1 MYSLDPFSL
10 GIILVA
16 LGLGFWFLVRFLM
29 RRLQKPRQIKRA
41 VRAVEHTL
49 PTTRETDVLESRE
62 DAVLLVGQGGRL
74 ISINQRGR
82 DFFRLDEYETANL
95 NRLSRRIR
103 PSDTFLTLCAIEGRA
118 RFALEGRMLDGV
130 SYRIPASP
138 SPLMMVSLQSAD
150 MGAGLTTAVSEQSPE
165 ALKSFLQM
173 TQGILASLDLEE
185 TLKAILESI
194 EKITPADLIEVSL
207 WDEDSE
213 TLIPYHLGTTGSTRR
228 SLIVADQRHRVAE
241 DFSQKILETR
251 EPLLVSTMEPGE
263 GQLMDPSSYSDAN
276 LRSYLGLPLITGKRF
291 IGVLELGSVTPGA
304 LKEDDLGL
312 VQLMAGQFSVALYN
326 ALLYQSEQRRAVELS
341 GLAELSQTIRAV
353 RDPHQVYAGLIDS
366 IVPLFEV
373 ENLGFLIYNEL
384 THHLEGQ
391 VPFHGLP
398 AQFVRLYHA
407 NIQPNSSAEKI
418 LLQQEVIITKDA
430 AADPRFEILG
440 LQPLAQAASMH
451 DTVLIPLQSGGKLLG
466 YLQASNHLAK
476 PRMFSSD
483 EIHLLTIVASQSA
496 PIIENAR
503 LVQQTRMRAQRSEA
517 LRAVASL
524 ASSDATLDEIFSLAL
539 RSLGDILKADVGAV
553 FLLDRERGTLSMQ
566 RNSMYGR
573 LPSVPEREGSLPIDH
588 PQYPFT
594 VTGGQHAFTSDRLT
608 DAQALIPFYGQI
620 LEMWKIESVVA
631 VPMVVRD
638 KGVGEI
644 WFGSLSANAFDQGDL
659 QVLMTAAGQLG
670 GVVEQSYLFAQTDD
684 SLRRR
689 VDQLTALTRIS
700 RELSASLDIQ
710 YLLKQVY
717 DEALNA
723 SRADFGQILLFDVDA
738 PADEEPKV
746 RAYSGNLPEV
756 KISSLEASVLKAGE
770 PLNVPDIS
778 KVGFHAPD
786 ATIKSALMVP
796 ILYQDKRNG
805 LILLYSSSPG
815 CFDETAVEIVLSLAS
830 QTALVL
836 GNALQYEAQIKRA
849 TVLQKE
855 LDSVG
860 KTLQIFRNLLPDS
873 ALVDSLRV
881 VANGIHEATPFQSV
895 LINMYDE
902 EHDVLNRT
910 LGVGIPEDVWEQ
922 LSARPQPW
930 QEYLSLLSPVFKV
943 GDIAYFIPGD
953 EQVDSIPEKL
963 HVVNI
968 LPSSAAGGLDSW
980 HPDDLLIMPLY
991 DINGAIMGTISVDNP
1006 ADSRRPDQ
1014 VTIEMLELFALQAC
1028 ILIENH
1034 HQMATLDSSLQT
1046 TAETEKELKFSR
1058 EQLPALL
1065 HKDLQQTL
1073 TVHTLHRQVERMRSG
1088 IEMAALTGRQTDVHT
1103 LLRTMAQKLLMH
1115 FDLQAALIAEQS
1127 PSGPQILEVMGTIPK
1142 SANPEALFGQR
1153 NPLRNLMEDEKL
1165 VLAARLDDVPQWKN
1179 NALLGALN
1187 AQSFIGL
1194 PVIGDGR
1201 MFGIMV
1207 VGDKTLPAFSDEDWH
1222 IYAQLA
1228 SQMSIGLQ
1236 NLQLLNEARRS
1247 LQEVYMLLD
1256 FSRRLGSLENEN
1268 ILQSLV
1274 DGVLKVIPSAT
1285 AAWVGLWDGA
1295 SQEIVPQA
1303 ATGYTDIDSMLQIH
1317 YKSSDETALPM
1328 KAFEAG
1334 RPMRV
1339 ADVDFASDYNL
1350 PSEDLLHYQRAT
1362 GGNVPIS
1369 SMLIPILRGDHKLG
1383 ILVIDNFDAAG
1394 VFGMDEE
1401 ALTLSLTQQTALA
1414 LENADLFRSA
1424 EGRAAQLEALTKVA
1438 GTLTSSLQPE
1448 ELIASLLEQM
1458 QPVITYD
1465 TATLW
1470 LRSGNSLFIGAARG
1484 FKDMESREQI
1494 SVLIDDSRLFQD
1506 MIDTY
1511 QPINVSDVRN
1521 DERFPSLVEPEYFSW
1536 LGIPLIAKSELI
1548 GVIAL
1553 EKREAMFYDPDHIRA
1568 ATTFA
1573 GQAAVALENAR
1584 LFADSRRRTVE
1595 LDQRSER
1602 LALLNELSVELGSTL
1617 DMDVLLK
1624 IACRQLMNAIDGDGA
1639 AAIMLNA
1646 DGEYELLVDE
1656 PGIEGT
1662 ALRMLPE
1669 TPLLKRLRESVG
1681 IFSTEDAAEE
1691 PELKDLYELYCK
1703 PRQVHSVLIVPLL
1716 AGVNFEGWLF
1726 LYRNEPHRHN
1736 PSEIELARTIAN
1748 QAAIAV
1754 QNALLFQETRRLTR
1768 NLERRVQERTQEL
1781 RQEHQNTETLL
1792 RIITELSASLDM
1804 DHVLGRTLSV
1814 LNESLGA
1821 EHSMILL
1828 SQDKG
1833 KVYHRGSY
1841 TEWMNLENRYLAR
1854 DSERKIAEWVI
1865 DRRNSALVDDTVNDP
1880 RWQFTAEQSPGY
1892 KSVIAVPLVHGEQVL
1907 GALLLFHSD
1916 PAFFII
1922 EQVGLLEATARQIS
1936 ISLSNAELFNLIRD
1950 QAENLGNMFRGQQIE
1965 ASRSRAILEA
1975 VADGVLVTDSTN
1987 HVTLF
1992 NSSASNILNLKQR
2005 DVVGNSLDQ
2014 FMGLF
2019 GMAADTWRQTIQEWS
2034 EDPESYQS
2042 GEIYAE
2048 QIDLDNDLVVSVHLS
2063 PVLTSKEF
2071 LGTVSIFRDITR
2083 DVMVDRMKTE
2093 FIANV
2098 SHELRTP
2105 ITSIKGYVEVMLMGA
2120 AGPLEDQQTKFLGIV
2135 RENAERLN
2143 ILVGDLLDV
2152 SRIESGQTE
2161 VSVTRMNLHDLVEDV
2176 VADFQLN
2183 HRKPEKQINFSLES
2197 EADLPMV
2204 SGDPERVRQVT
2215 KNLLVNAYNY
2225 TAEDGDIFIKV
2236 FQKDAFLQVDVRDTG
2251 VGILP
2256 EEHNRIFERFYRGEN
2271 PMVMATAGTG
2281 LGLAISKTL
2290 IERLGGDIWFE
2301 SSGVPGEGST
2311 FSYTLPVCKAED

>member
-1 MYSLDPFSL
+1 MFSLDPFSL

-29 RRLQKPRQIKRA
+29 HRVQQPRQSGKHIEP
-41 VRAVEHTL
+41 VGQTEDGNTS
-49 PTTRETDVLESRE
+49 EVLESRA

-74 ISINQRGR
+74 ISINDRGR
-82 DFFRLDEYETANL
+82 EFFHLDEFEVVNL

-103 PSDTFLTLCAIEGRA
+103 PADTFFALCASEGRA
-118 RFALEGRMLDGV
+118 RFALEGQMLEGV
-130 SYRIPASP
+130 SYRIPAAAGQA
-138 SPLMMVSLQSAD
+138 MMISLRPVDLA
-150 MGAGLTTAVSEQSPE
+150 AGLETAVSEDSPE
-165 ALKSFLQM
+165 ALKSFMAM
-173 TQGILASLDLEE
+173 TQEILASLDLEE
-185 TLKAILESI
+185 TLKAILENI
-194 EKITPADLIEVSL
+194 EKFTPADLIEVSL
-207 WDEDSE
+207 WDEDTNE
-213 TLIPYHLGTTGSTRR
+213 LIPYHLSSGSSMGRA
-228 SLIVADQRHRVAE
+228 LIVADQRHRVAE
-241 DFSQKILETR
+241 EFSKKVLETR
-251 EPLLVSTMEPGE
+251 EPLLVSSVEPKDA
-263 GQLMDPSSYSDAN
+263 QDMDPSNYSDAN
-276 LRSYLGLPLITGKRF
+276 LRSYMGVPLITGSRF
-291 IGVLELGSVTPGA
+291 VGLLELGSLTLGA
-304 LKEDDLGL
+304 LKESDLGL
-312 VQLMAGQFSVALYN
+312 VELMAGQFSVALHN
-326 ALLYQSEQRRAVELS
+326 ALLYESEQKRSSELF
-341 GLAELSQTIRAV
+341 GLAELSQTIRSV

-366 IVPLFEV
+366 IVPLFDL
-373 ENLGFLIYNEL
+373 ENIGFLIYNEL
-384 THHLEGQ
+384 THHLEAQ

-407 NIQPNSSAEKI
+407 NIPPNSSAEKI
-418 LLQQEVIITKDA
+418 MLKQDIIVTKDA
-430 AADPRFEILG
+430 ATDQRFEILG

-451 DTVLIPLQSGGKLLG
+451 DTALIPLQSGGKLLG
-466 YLQASNHLAK
+466 YLQASNHMGA
-476 PRMFSSD
+476 PRSFSSD

-503 LVQQTRMRAQRSEA
+503 LVQQTRTRAQRSEA

-524 ASSDATLDEIFSLAL
+524 ASSDATLEEIFSLAL

-553 FLLDRERGTLSMQ
+553 LLHDRDRGALTLQ

-573 LPSVPEREGSLPIDH
+573 LPLVPEREGSLSIDH

-594 VTGGQHAFTSDRLT
+594 VTGSQHAFTSDRLSE
-608 DAQALIPFYGQI
+608 AQALIPFYGQI

-638 KGVGEI
+638 TGVGEI

-670 GVVEQSYLFAQTDD
+670 GVVEQSYLFEQTDD

-723 SRADFGQILLFDVDA
+723 SRADFGQILLFDLDA
-738 PADEEPKV
+738 SADEEPRVK
-746 RAYSGNLPEV
+746 AHSGNLTEV
-756 KISSLEASVLKAGE
+756 RISSLETSVLKAGE

-778 KVGFHAPD
+778 KVGFRAPD
-786 ATIKSALMVP
+786 PTIKSALMVP
-796 ILYQDKRNG
+796 IIYQGKRNG
-805 LILLYSSSPG
+805 LILLYSTVQN

-860 KTLQIFRNLLPDS
+860 QTLQVFRELS
-873 ALVDSLRV
+873 QESTLVDSLEV
-881 VANGIHEATPFQSV
+881 VANGIKEATPFRSI
-895 LINMYDE
+895 LINTYDE
-902 EHDVLNRT
+902 EKDVLNRE
-910 LGVGIPEDVWEQ
+910 LAVGIPEDVWEQ
-922 LSARPQPW
+922 LQARPQPW
-930 QEYLSLLSPVFKV
+930 PEYASLLSPAFKV
-943 GDIAYFIPGD
+943 GNIAYFIPGD
-953 EQVDSIPEKL
+953 EHGDNIPEKL

-968 LPSSAAGGLDSW
+968 LPSVGTEGLESW
-980 HPDDLLIMPLY
+980 HPDDLLIMPLF
-991 DINGAIMGTISVDNP
+991 DVNERIMGTISVDNP
-1006 ADSRRPDQ
+1006 VDGRRPDQ

-1034 HQMATLDSSLQT
+1034 HQIQTLDSSIQT
-1046 TAETEKELKFSR
+1046 TAEKERELAFTR

-1065 HKDLQQTL
+1065 HKDLQQSL
-1073 TVHTLHRQVERMRSG
+1073 TVHTMHRQLERMRSG
-1088 IEMAALTGRQTDVHT
+1088 IEMAALTARQTDVHT
-1103 LLRTMAQKLLMH
+1103 LLGTMTQELLMR
-1115 FDLQAALIAEQS
+1115 FDMQAALVAEQS
-1127 PSGPQILEVMGTIPK
+1127 PSGPQILEVIGSVPK
-1142 SANPEALFGQR
+1142 TANPEALFGQR
-1153 NPLRNLMEDEKL
+1153 NPLRQLMENEKL
-1165 VLAARLDDVPQWKN
+1165 VLAARMDDVPQWKN
-1179 NALLGALN
+1179 NALLSALN

-1201 MFGIMV
+1201 MFGILV
-1207 VGDKTLPAFSDEDWH
+1207 VGDKTLPPFSEEDHH

-1256 FSRRLGSLENEN
+1256 FSRKLGSLENEN

-1274 DGVLKVIPSAT
+1274 DGVLKVLPSAT
-1285 AAWVGLWDGA
+1285 AAWVGLWDETA
-1295 SQEIVPQA
+1295 EKIIPQA
-1303 ATGYTDIDSMLQIH
+1303 AAGYTDNGSMLKIQ
-1317 YKSSDETALPM
+1317 YKPGNEAALPM
-1328 KAFEAG
+1328 KAFEG
-1334 RPMRV
+1334 GTPMRV
-1339 ADVDFASDYNL
+1339 ADVDFAADYNL
-1350 PSEDLLHYQRAT
+1350 PSEDLMHYQRAT
-1362 GGNVPIS
+1362 GGDVPIS
-1369 SMLIPILRGDHKLG
+1369 SMLIPLLRGDHKLG
-1383 ILVIDNFDAAG
+1383 ILVIDTYEADKP
-1394 VFGMDEE
+1394 FGMDDE

-1424 EGRAAQLEALTKVA
+1424 EGRAAQLEALTQVA

-1448 ELIASLLEQM
+1448 QLIASLLEQM
-1458 QPVITYD
+1458 QPVISYD

-1470 LRSGNSLFIGAARG
+1470 LRSGDSLYIAAARG
-1484 FKDMESREQI
+1484 FEDNESREQI
-1494 SVLIDDSRLFQD
+1494 SVFIEDSLLFQE
-1506 MIDTY
+1506 MIKTY
-1511 QPINVSDVRN
+1511 QPISVRDVRE
-1521 DERFPSLVEPEYFSW
+1521 DERFPSLVEPDYYSW

-1553 EKREAMFYDPDHIRA
+1553 EKREPMYYDPDHVRA
-1568 ATTFA
+1568 AMTFA

-1584 LFADSRRRTVE
+1584 LFSDSTRRTRE

-1624 IACRQLMNAIDGDGA
+1624 IACRQLTNAMDGSGA
-1639 AAIMLNA
+1639 SAVMLNA
-1646 DGEYELLVDE
+1646 DGEYELLVDIPE
-1656 PGIEGT
+1656 LEDNSLQLI
-1662 ALRMLPE
+1662 PE
-1669 TPLLKRLRESVG
+1669 TPLLKRLRDSAA
-1681 IFSTEDAAEE
+1681 IFSTEDAGEE
-1691 PELKDLYELYCK
+1691 QELADLYGLYCE
-1703 PRQVHSVLIVPLL
+1703 PRNIRSMLIVPLL
-1716 AGVNFEGWLF
+1716 AGVNFEGWLI
-1726 LYRNEPHRHN
+1726 LHRDEAHRHN

-1814 LNESLGA
+1814 LNESLNA
-1821 EHSMILL
+1821 EHSLILL
-1828 SQDKG
+1828 SQG
-1833 KVYHRGSY
+1833 KVYHRGRY
-1841 TEWMNLENRYLAR
+1841 TEWMNLEDRYSAR
-1854 DSERKIAEWVI
+1854 DSERNIAEWVI
-1865 DRRNSALVDDTVNDP
+1865 ERRNSALVDDTQSDP
-1880 RWQFTAEQSPGY
+1880 RWDFSGDNDPGY

-1950 QAENLGNMFRGQQIE
+1950 QAENLGTMFRGQQIE

-1975 VADGVLVTDSTN
+1975 VADGVLVTDSN
-1987 HVTLF
+1987 NQVTLF
-1992 NSSASNILNLKQR
+1992 NSSASKILDLEQKQ
-2005 DVVGNSLDQ
+2005 VVGNSLDQ

-2019 GMAADTWRQTIQEWS
+2019 GMAADTWRQTIQHWS
-2034 EDPESYQS
+2034 EEFASYQS
-2042 GEIYAE
+2042 GEVYAE

-2063 PVLTSKEF
+2063 PVFAGNEF

-2083 DVMVDRMKTE
+2083 DVLLDRMKTE

-2120 AGPLEDQQTKFLGIV
+2120 AGDLEDQQKKFLNIV

-2143 ILVGDLLDV
+2143 ILVGDLLNV
-2152 SRIESGQTE
+2152 SRIDSGQTE
-2161 VSVTRMNLHDLVEDV
+2161 VSITAMDLHELVEDV

-2183 HRKPEKQINFSLES
+2183 ERKPEKSIKFSLEA
-2197 EADLPMV
+2197 EDDLPMA

-2215 KNLLVNAYNY
+2215 KNLLANAYNY
-2225 TAEDGDIFIKV
+2225 TSENGDIAVKV
-2236 FQKDAFLQVDVRDTG
+2236 CRQGEFLQVDVKDTG

-2256 EEHNRIFERFYRGEN
+2256 EERDRIFERFYRGEN
-2271 PMVMATAGTG
+2271 SMVMATAGTG
-2281 LGLAISKTL
+2281 LGLAISKTI
-2290 IERLGGDIWFE
+2290 IERLNGEIWFE
-2301 SSGVPGEGST
+2301 SSGIPGEGSI
-2311 FSYTLPVCKAED
+2311 FSFTLPVYNAED

>member
-1 MYSLDPFSL
+1 MFSLDPFSL

-29 RRLQKPRQIKRA
+29 RRVQQPRQMKWA
-41 VRAVEHTL
+41 VKAVDSTL
-49 PTTRETDVLESRE
+49 PAVFESDLLESRE

-74 ISINQRGR
+74 VSINQRGR
-82 DFFRLDEYETANL
+82 EFFRLDEYEAPNL

-103 PSDTFLTLCAIEGRA
+103 PADTFLTLCAAEGRA

-130 SYRIPASP
+130 SYRIPSMPA
-138 SPLMMVSLQSAD
+138 PLMMVSLRSAD
-150 MGAGLTTAVSEQSPE
+150 LGAGLTTVVSEQSPE
-165 ALKSFLQM
+165 ALKSFLEM

-185 TLKAILESI
+185 TLKAILENI
-194 EKITPADLIEVSL
+194 EKYTPADLIEISL
-207 WDEDSE
+207 WDEDNS
-213 TLIPYHLGTTGSTRR
+213 TLTPYHLGAAGSMGRNLT
-228 SLIVADQRHRVAE
+228 VADQRHRVAE
-241 DFSQKILETR
+241 DFSQKVLETR
-251 EPLLVSTMEPGE
+251 EPLLVSSMEPGE
-263 GQLMDPSSYSDAN
+263 GQQLDPSSYSDAN

-291 IGVLELGSVTPGA
+291 VGLLELGSVTPGA
-304 LKEDDLGL
+304 LKEEDLGL

-326 ALLYQSEQRRAVELS
+326 ALLYQSEQQRAAELS

-407 NIQPNSSAEKI
+407 NIPPNSSAEKI
-418 LLQQEVIITKDA
+418 MLQQDVIISKDA
-430 AADPRFEILG
+430 ANDARFEILG

-451 DTVLIPLQSGGKLLG
+451 DTALVPLQSGGKLLG
-466 YLQASNHLAK
+466 YLQASNHLGK
-476 PRMFSSD
+476 PRSFSSD
-483 EIHLLTIVASQSA
+483 EVHLLTIVASQSA

-524 ASSDATLDEIFSLAL
+524 ASSDATLEEIFSLAL

-553 FLLDRERGTLSMQ
+553 FLLDRDRGALSMQ

-573 LPSVPEREGSLPIDH
+573 LPLVPEREGSLPIDH

-608 DAQALIPFYGQI
+608 EAQALIPFYGQI

-670 GVVEQSYLFAQTDD
+670 GVVEQSYLFEQTDD

-723 SRADFGQILLFDVDA
+723 SRADFGQIILFDIDA
-738 PADEEPKV
+738 PVDEDPKV

-756 KISSLEASVLKAGE
+756 KISSLETSVLKAGE

-778 KVGFHAPD
+778 KVGFSAPD
-786 ATIKSALMVP
+786 PTIKSALMVP

-805 LILLYSSSPG
+805 LILLYATTPS

-860 KTLQIFRNLLPDS
+860 QTLQIFRNLSPDS
-873 ALVDSLRV
+873 ALVESLRV
-881 VANGIHEATPFQSV
+881 VANGIQEATPFRSV
-895 LINMYDE
+895 LVNTYDE
-902 EHDVLNRT
+902 EHDVLNRS
-910 LGVGIPEDVWEQ
+910 LAVGIPEDLWEQ

-930 QEYLSLLSPVFKV
+930 QEYLSLLSPAYKV

-953 EQVDSIPEKL
+953 EQADNIPEKL

-968 LPSSAAGGLDSW
+968 LPSTGAGGLESW

-991 DINGAIMGTISVDNP
+991 DVNDMIMGTISVDNP
-1006 ADSRRPDQ
+1006 ADGRRPDQ
-1014 VTIEMLELFALQAC
+1014 VTVEMLELFALQAC

-1034 HQMATLDSSLQT
+1034 RQMQTLDSSLQT
-1046 TAETEKELKFSR
+1046 TAQTEKELKFTR

-1065 HKDLQQTL
+1065 QKDLQQTL

-1103 LLRTMAQKLLMH
+1103 LLRTMAQELLMH

-1127 PSGPQILEVMGTIPK
+1127 PAGPQILEVIGTIPK

-1153 NPLRNLMEDEKL
+1153 NPLRSLMEDEKL
-1165 VLAARLDDVPQWKN
+1165 VLAARMEDVPQWKN

-1285 AAWVGLWDGA
+1285 AAWVGLWDEV

-1303 ATGYTDIDSMLQIH
+1303 ATGYADVASMLQIQ
-1317 YKSSDETALPM
+1317 YKSSDEAALPM
-1328 KAFEAG
+1328 KAFEGG

-1350 PSEDLLHYQRAT
+1350 PSEDLIHYQRAT
-1362 GGNVPIS
+1362 GGDVPIS

-1383 ILVIDNFDAAG
+1383 ILVIDNFEAGG

-1448 ELIASLLEQM
+1448 ELISSLLEQM

-1470 LRSGNSLFIGAARG
+1470 LRSGDSLYIGAARG
-1484 FKDMESREQI
+1484 FEDSESREQI
-1494 SVLIDDSRLFQD
+1494 AVLIDDSRLFQE
-1506 MIDTY
+1506 MIETY
-1511 QPINVSDVRN
+1511 QAINVSDVRQ
-1521 DERFPSLVEPEYFSW
+1521 DDRFPSLVEPEYFSW

-1553 EKREAMFYDPDHIRA
+1553 EKREAMYYDPDHIRA

-1584 LFADSRRRTVE
+1584 LFADSTRRTVE

-1639 AAIMLNA
+1639 AAVMLNA

-1656 PGIEGT
+1656 PEIKDST
-1662 ALRMLPE
+1662 LHMLPE
-1669 TPLLKRLRESVG
+1669 TPLLKRLRESSG
-1681 IFSTEDAAEE
+1681 IFSVEDAGEE
-1691 PELKDLYELYCK
+1691 SELKDLYALYCE
-1703 PRQVHSVLIVPLL
+1703 PRQIRSILIVPLL

-1841 TEWMNLENRYLAR
+1841 TEWMNLENRYSAR
-1854 DSERKIAEWVI
+1854 DSERRIAEWVI
-1865 DRRNSALVDDTVNDP
+1865 ERRNSALVDDTENDP
-1880 RWQFTAEQSPGY
+1880 RWEYAAGESPGY
-1892 KSVIAVPLVHGEQVL
+1892 QSVIAVPLVHGEQVL
-1907 GALLLFHSD
+1907 GALLLFHSE

-1950 QAENLGNMFRGQQIE
+1950 QAENLGTMFRGQQIE

-1975 VADGVLVTDSTN
+1975 VADGVLVTDSAN
-1987 HVTLF
+1987 QVTLF
-1992 NSSASNILNLKQR
+1992 NSSASQILDLKQNE
-2005 DVVGNSLDQ
+2005 VVGNSLDQ

-2019 GMAADTWRQTIQEWS
+2019 GMAADTWRQTIQNWS
-2034 EDPESYQS
+2034 EDPESFHR
-2042 GEIYAE
+2042 GDVYAE

-2063 PVLTSKEF
+2063 PVFASKEF

-2083 DVMVDRMKTE
+2083 DVMLDRMKTE

-2120 AGPLEDQQTKFLGIV
+2120 AGSLEDQQTKFLGIV

-2161 VSVTRMNLHDLVEDV
+2161 VSVTMVNLHELVEDV

-2183 HRKPEKQINFSLES
+2183 HRKPEKEINFSLES
-2197 EADLPMV
+2197 DADLPLV

-2225 TAEDGDIFIKV
+2225 TEEDGDIFIKV

-2290 IERLGGDIWFE
+2290 IERLGGEIWFE

-2311 FSYTLPVCKAED
+2311 FSYTLPVYHTEE